1 VSGSDTVLADQDL
14 LEKLPSEVT
23 ATMGVMHDQ
32 FLATARCHCF
42 SINRVRKVVARIRRK
57 AAPFYKRIVI
67 CNSPQDY
74 DRVDVREPNIFESE
88 DFYCEKLDDSDMMDQ
103 HLDQDSDNEDDPT
116 KLLNQWLGELNTL
129 KKGLDSG
136 VRAGNSSP
144 AQAKP
149 VLRSAENRTLNANK
163 KQQYRCSLIN
173 LDTSHDDEL
182 DAILGEL
189 TVLESQFDQE
199 IQTDKRGSAEQKEFC
214 GDAALSPASDRSS
227 SNMTDLGI
235 HSATHSRSSSGSEEI
250 KQAGAATLRKAEGN
264 QRTDSPDTDSAFCDN
279 LSILS
284 SCSTASSSKTGQSIG
299 VPSSVP
305 QLTKEEQEARIKA
318 EKIKIAIEKI
328 KEASVK
334 KLFIKVFTC
343 DGSAKSLLVDEKMT
357 VGHVTRILAEKN
369 HVSLDPKWA
378 LVELV
383 PDLYMERVYED
394 NELLVEN
401 CLLWK
406 VDSKNTLWFIERP
419 EKFDLFSRPEVYLLG
434 TSSSQKDDQMEEH
447 SRQELLEEYFSSSG
461 VGAPQVEGNIW
472 LKADSKKSW
481 KKFYFIL
488 RTSGLYYAPKGKKT
502 SKDLVCL
509 TTFDVNQVYYG
520 VGWKGKYKAPSEF
533 CFGIKHPQIQ
543 AKNPKYIKY
552 LCVDTQKELHQWVT
566 GIRIAKNGRN
576 LFDNYRGIVDEIT
589 HADIDILTSK
599 RFSVNSTKGLKI
611 LTNCTDKS
619 QGDEIPNQ
627 VLTPSSENKSLAS
640 ALSSGIESDMSY
652 VSSKSRTSEDEPIQQ
667 KNILG
672 ENIVGTLERGKG
684 VTPNSTLERGFNLR
698 RSFSR
703 SSRSSSSSGC
713 LSDKSSGFELG
724 FESDFPVG
732 GTIKKRP
739 TATARLPLTS
749 TTWGLV
755 RETDQEMEM
764 ETGSANMTLGAGGT
778 LLRKAVRNSLSK
790 KSLDNDNVYQQ
801 RNTDELSVGSCSGN
815 SFVGDEETPLSTDTA
830 HDDPLSS
837 AFERSLSSMSEE
849 ELLPLPPPPRVD
861 SVTSLDDIDLLPP
874 PPPDMCYDDQI
885 NQGYMHRPNLQSN
898 MRFPESN
905 HYHVSP
911 VTSPNIQSK
920 PFIASD
926 QQSWSHP
933 VSGLPPPCPSNKS
946 TMSSNR
952 GVQNSAIS
960 TLKKSGTLQKS
971 SRRISFD
978 DHVQMIDAPSSPGA
992 STPIANI
999 PKYSP
1004 AAPIRHNPKKLSFG
1018 QEDSNDN
1025 YSSLPRSFLDNL
1037 QKVMSK
1043 KWQVAEKCKANEETT
1058 PHEVLGFRDEP
1069 INKVG
1074 QPNMYAKN
1082 SAIGAWVME
1091 TQMYAHAPQYYEQQQ
1106 QQPQYYE
1113 QQQQQPQYHEQQQE
1127 QPQYEQ
1133 FQHPLY
1139 QVENAQPYGQHVH
1152 VAEMGDYGQYEP
1164 YGQYYQPGMEN
1175 HQPGMANHQPVVL
1188 REPEP
1193 TYVDPSRL
1201 RANKVKR
1208 PPPPSKRSE
1217 NTQLSNSNLI

>member
-1 VSGSDTVLADQDL
+1 MVYGRVDSS
-14 LEKLPSEVT
+14 KL
-23 ATMGVMHDQ
+23 
-32 FLATARCHCF
+32 
-42 SINRVRKVVARIRRK
+42 RK
-57 AAPFYKRIVI
+57 AAPLYNRIAI
-67 CNSPQDY
+67 CNSHHERTSY
-74 DRVDVREPNIFESE
+74 SSVDVRDYSYQPQIVEAN
-88 DFYCEKLDDSDMMDQ
+88 KMDQ

-129 KKGLDSG
+129 KRGLDSG
-136 VRAGNSSP
+136 VRTGNSSP
-144 AQAKP
+144 APAKP
-149 VLRSAENRTLNANK
+149 VLRAHENRLLNADK

-173 LDTSHDDEL
+173 LDTSQDDEL

-199 IQTDKRGSAEQKEFC
+199 IQTEKRGSMEQKDSS
-214 GDAALSPASDRSS
+214 GDALSPASDRSS

-235 HSATHSRSSSGSEEI
+235 HSATHSRSSSGSDEL
-250 KQAGAATLRKAEGN
+250 KQTSQLRKVGCN

-279 LSILS
+279 LSVLS
-284 SCSTASSSKTGQSIG
+284 SCSTASSSKTGQSCQL
-299 VPSSVP
+299 PSSVP

-383 PDLYMERVYED
+383 PDLYVERVYED

-434 TSSSQKDDQMEEH
+434 SSSSQKDDQMEEH

-461 VGAPQVEGNIW
+461 VGAPQLEGNVW

-481 KKFYFIL
+481 KKYYFIL

-576 LFDNYRGIVDEIT
+576 LFDNYRGIVEEIT

-599 RFSVNSTKGLKI
+599 RFSVNSTNGLKI
-611 LTNCTDKS
+611 LTNPAEKS
-619 QGDEIPNQ
+619 QGDEIPSQ

-640 ALSSGIESDMSY
+640 ALSSGIESDMSITS
-652 VSSKSRTSEDEPIQQ
+652 SSKSRTSEEEPSQQ
-667 KNILG
+667 VNISG
-672 ENIVGTLERGKG
+672 DNNVGTLERGSG
-684 VTPNSTLERGFNLR
+684 LTPGGTLERGFNLR

-764 ETGSANMTLGAGGT
+764 ETGQPNMTLGAGGT

-790 KSLDNDNVYQQ
+790 KSLDNESVFQQ
-801 RNTDELSVGSCSGN
+801 RNTDELSGGSCTGN
-815 SFVGDEETPLSTDTA
+815 SFVVDGDTAVSTDPA
-830 HDDPLSS
+830 HEDILSS
-837 AFERSLSSMSEE
+837 AFERSMSCMLEDE
-849 ELLPLPPPPRVD
+849 SLPLPPPPRVD
-861 SVTSLDDIDLLPP
+861 SVSSLDDIDQLPP
-874 PPPDMCYDDQI
+874 PPPDMCYNAPP
-885 NQGYMHRPNLQSN
+885 NQGYMHRTNLQSN
-898 MRFPESN
+898 AMFTESN

-911 VTSPNIQSK
+911 VTSPNVQSK
-920 PFIASD
+920 PFLPND
-926 QQSWSHP
+926 QQMGSHTLTR
-933 VSGLPPPCPSNKS
+933 LPPPCPSSKS
-946 TMSSNR
+946 TMSSAK
-952 GVQNSAIS
+952 GVHNSAIS

-978 DHVQMIDAPSSPGA
+978 DHVQMIDAPPSPGA
-992 STPIANI
+992 AKPIANI

-1018 QEDSNDN
+1018 QDSNDN
-1025 YSSLPRSFLDNL
+1025 YNSLPRSFLDNL

-1043 KWQVAEKCKANEETT
+1043 KWQVAEKCRANEETT

-1074 QPNMYAKN
+1074 QPNLYSKN
-1082 SAIGAWVME
+1082 SSIGAWVLE
-1091 TQMYAHAPQYYEQQQ
+1091 TQMYAHAPQYYEEGQPLYESQQQ
-1106 QQPQYYE
+1106 RHQ
-1113 QQQQQPQYHEQQQE
+1113 

-1133 FQHPLY
+1133 FPGAQY
-1139 QVENAQPYGQHVH
+1139 QVENAQPYGQYVH
-1152 VAEMGDYGQYEP
+1152 VPEIGGYNQYETYGQY
-1164 YGQYYQPGMEN
+1164 G
-1175 HQPGMANHQPVVL
+1175 HQPVVL

-1201 RANKVKR
+1201 RANKNKR
-1208 PPPPSKRSE
+1208 PPPPPKRSE
-1217 NTQLSNSNLI
+1217 NTQLSNSNVI

>member
-1 VSGSDTVLADQDL
+1 
-14 LEKLPSEVT
+14 
-23 ATMGVMHDQ
+23 
-32 FLATARCHCF
+32 
-42 SINRVRKVVARIRRK
+42 
-57 AAPFYKRIVI
+57 
-67 CNSPQDY
+67 
-74 DRVDVREPNIFESE
+74 VRE
-88 DFYCEKLDDSDMMDQ
+88 EKKEQERVNNSRMEQ
-103 HLDQDSDNEDDPT
+103 HPDQDSDNEDDPT

-129 KKGLDSG
+129 KRGLDSG
-136 VRAGNSSP
+136 VRSGHSSP
-144 AQAKP
+144 TPAKP
-149 VLRSAENRTLNANK
+149 VLRSHENRTLDADK

-173 LDTSHDDEL
+173 LDTSQDDEL

-199 IQTDKRGSAEQKEFC
+199 IQTEKRVSIEQKEGS
-214 GDAALSPASDRSS
+214 GDSALSPASDRSS

-235 HSATHSRSSSGSEEI
+235 HSATHSRSSSGSDEI
-250 KQAGAATLRKAEGN
+250 KQASQMRKQGGCN

-279 LSILS
+279 LSVLS
-284 SCSTASSSKTGQSIG
+284 SCSTASSSKTGQSCQI
-299 VPSSVP
+299 PSSVP
-305 QLTKEEQEARIKA
+305 HLTKEEQEARIKA

-434 TSSSQKDDQMEEH
+434 SSSSQKDDQMEDH

-461 VGAPQVEGNIW
+461 VGAPQLEGNVW

-481 KKFYFIL
+481 KKYYFIL

-520 VGWKGKYKAPSEF
+520 VGWKAKYKAPTEF

-576 LFDNYRGIVDEIT
+576 LFDNYRGIVEEIT

-599 RFSVNSTKGLKI
+599 RFSVNSTNGLKI
-611 LTNCTDKS
+611 LTNPAEKS
-619 QGDEIPNQ
+619 QGDEIPSQ

-640 ALSSGIESDMSY
+640 ALSSGIESDMSNMSNIS
-652 VSSKSRTSEDEPIQQ
+652 SSKSRNSEDEQSQQ
-667 KNILG
+667 VNNSGDNI
-672 ENIVGTLERGKG
+672 TERGTG
-684 VTPNSTLERGFNLR
+684 VTPVGTLERGFNLR

-755 RETDQEMEM
+755 RETDQEGEV
-764 ETGSANMTLGAGGT
+764 ENTNTANMSIGAGGT

-790 KSLDNDNVYQQ
+790 KSLDNESVYQQ
-801 RNTDELSVGSCSGN
+801 RSTDELSAESCNGN
-815 SFVGDEETPLSTDTA
+815 SFVVDGDTTVSTDTA
-830 HDDPLSS
+830 QQDILSS
-837 AFERSLSSMSEE
+837 AFERSMSCMLEDE
-849 ELLPLPPPPRVD
+849 TLPLPPPPRVD
-861 SVTSLDDIDLLPP
+861 SVSSLDDIDQLPP
-874 PPPDMCYDDQI
+874 PPPDMCYGSSPPS
-885 NQGYMHRPNLQSN
+885 QGYVHKTNFQSPPL
-898 MRFPESN
+898 FTESN

-911 VTSPNIQSK
+911 VTSPNVQSK
-920 PFIASD
+920 PFPPND
-926 QQSWSHP
+926 QQT
-933 VSGLPPPCPSNKS
+933 VTRLPPPCPSNKS
-946 TMSSNR
+946 TMSSVK
-952 GVQNSAIS
+952 GAHNSAIS

-978 DHVQMIDAPSSPGA
+978 DNVQMIEAPPSPGA
-992 STPIANI
+992 APPTSTI

-1018 QEDSNDN
+1018 QDSNEN
-1025 YSSLPRSFLDNL
+1025 YNSLPRSFLDNL

-1043 KWQVAEKCKANEETT
+1043 KWQVAEKCKANEDTT

-1069 INKVG
+1069 ISKVG
-1074 QPNMYAKN
+1074 QPNLYSKN
-1082 SAIGAWVME
+1082 SSIGAWVLE
-1091 TQMYAHAPQYYEQQQ
+1091 TQMYAHAPQYYEEGGA
-1106 QQPQYYE
+1106 E
-1113 QQQQQPQYHEQQQE
+1113 QQLYESQRHHQH

-1133 FQHPLY
+1133 YQGPQY
-1139 QVENAQPYGQHVH
+1139 QVENAQPYGQYVH
-1152 VAEMGDYGQYEP
+1152 VPELGGYEQYETYGQYS
-1164 YGQYYQPGMEN
+1164 Q
-1175 HQPGMANHQPVVL
+1175 QPVVL

-1201 RANKVKR
+1201 RANKSKR
-1208 PPPPSKRSE
+1208 PPPPPKRSE
-1217 NTQLSNSNLI
+1217 NTHLSNSNAI

>member
-1 VSGSDTVLADQDL
+1 
-14 LEKLPSEVT
+14 
-23 ATMGVMHDQ
+23 MGVISEQ
-32 FLATARCHCF
+32 FVATVRCHCF
-42 SINRVRKVVARIRRK
+42 SISRVRTVVGRIRRK
-57 AAPFYKRIVI
+57 AAPLYNRITI
-67 CNSPQDY
+67 CNSHPERSQY
-74 DRVDVREPNIFESE
+74 SSVDVREPCYQPEIVQT
-88 DFYCEKLDDSDMMDQ
+88 DIMDQ

-129 KKGLDSG
+129 KRGLDSG
-136 VRAGNSSP
+136 VRTGSGSP
-144 AQAKP
+144 APAKP
-149 VLRSAENRTLNANK
+149 VLRSQENRLIDADK

-173 LDTSHDDEL
+173 LDTSQDDEL

-199 IQTDKRGSAEQKEFC
+199 IQTEKKGSLEPKESSV
-214 GDAALSPASDRSS
+214 DSALSPASDRSS
-227 SNMTDLGI
+227 SNITDLGI
-235 HSATHSRSSSGSEEI
+235 HSATHSRSSSGSDEI
-250 KQAGAATLRKAEGN
+250 KQATQLRKVGCN

-279 LSILS
+279 LSVLS
-284 SCSTASSSKTGQSIG
+284 SCSTASSSKTGQSCQL
-299 VPSSVP
+299 PSSVP

-434 TSSSQKDDQMEEH
+434 SSSSQKDDQMEEH

-461 VGAPQVEGNIW
+461 VGAPQLEGNVW

-481 KKFYFIL
+481 KKYYFIL

-552 LCVDTQKELHQWVT
+552 LCVDTQKELHQWVS

-576 LFDNYRGIVDEIT
+576 LFDNYRGIVEEIT

-599 RFSVNSTKGLKI
+599 RFSVNSTNGLKI
-611 LTNCTDKS
+611 LTNPTEKS
-619 QGDEIPNQ
+619 QGDEIPSQ

-640 ALSSGIESDMSY
+640 ALSSGIESDMSN
-652 VSSKSRTSEDEPIQQ
+652 VSSKSRTSEEEPSQQ
-667 KNILG
+667 VNISG
-672 ENIVGTLERGKG
+672 ENHIGTLERGSG
-684 VTPNSTLERGFNLR
+684 LTPVGTLERGFNLR

-764 ETGSANMTLGAGGT
+764 ENGPNNMSLGAGGT

-790 KSLDNDNVYQQ
+790 KSLDNENVYQQ
-801 RNTDELSVGSCSGN
+801 RNTDELSAESCNGN
-815 SFVGDEETPLSTDTA
+815 SFVLDGDTAVGTDTV
-830 HDDPLSS
+830 HEDVLSS
-837 AFERSLSSMSEE
+837 AFERSMSCMLEDE
-849 ELLPLPPPPRVD
+849 SLPLPPPPRVD
-861 SVTSLDDIDLLPP
+861 SVSSLDDIDQLPP
-874 PPPDMCYDDQI
+874 PPPDMCYNATPT
-885 NQGYMHRPNLQSN
+885 NQGYMHRTNLQSN
-898 MRFPESN
+898 AMFTESN

-911 VTSPNIQSK
+911 VTSPNVQSK
-920 PFIASD
+920 PFLPND
-926 QQSWSHP
+926 QQSGSHP
-933 VSGLPPPCPSNKS
+933 VTRLPPPCPSNKS
-946 TMSSNR
+946 TMSSTK
-952 GVQNSAIS
+952 GVHNSAIS

-978 DHVQMIDAPSSPGA
+978 DHVQMIEAPPSPGA
-992 STPIANI
+992 VTPTANI

-1018 QEDSNDN
+1018 QDSTDN
-1025 YSSLPRSFLDNL
+1025 YNSLPRSFLDNL

-1074 QPNMYAKN
+1074 QPNLYSKN
-1082 SAIGAWVME
+1082 SSIGAWVLE
-1091 TQMYAHAPQYYEQQQ
+1091 TQMYAHAPQYYEQDGHQQ
-1106 QQPQYYE
+1106 QHLYE
-1113 QQQQQPQYHEQQQE
+1113 SHQQQHHH

-1133 FQHPLY
+1133 YQGPQY
-1139 QVENAQPYGQHVH
+1139 QVENAQPYGQYVH
-1152 VAEMGDYGQYEP
+1152 VTELGDYGQYEP
-1164 YGQYYQPGMEN
+1164 YGQYG
-1175 HQPGMANHQPVVL
+1175 HQPVVL

-1201 RANKVKR
+1201 RANKTKR
-1208 PPPPSKRSE
+1208 PPPPPKRSE
-1217 NTQLSNSNLI
+1217 NTQLSNSNVI

>member
-1 VSGSDTVLADQDL
+1 VVYGGADS
-14 LEKLPSEVT
+14 SE
-23 ATMGVMHDQ
+23 
-32 FLATARCHCF
+32 L
-42 SINRVRKVVARIRRK
+42 RK
-57 AAPFYKRIVI
+57 AAPLYNRITI
-67 CNSPQDY
+67 CNSHPERAQY
-74 DRVDVREPNIFESE
+74 RSVDVKERI
-88 DFYCEKLDDSDMMDQ
+88 EKPETPKTIRMDQ

-129 KKGLDSG
+129 KRGLDSG
-136 VRAGNSSP
+136 VRTGNNP
-144 AQAKP
+144 PTPAKP
-149 VLRSAENRTLNANK
+149 VLRSHENRLLDADK

-173 LDTSHDDEL
+173 LDTSQDDEL

-199 IQTDKRGSAEQKEFC
+199 IQTEKRGSMEQKDSC
-214 GDAALSPASDRSS
+214 GDSALSPASDRSS

-235 HSATHSRSSSGSEEI
+235 HSATHSRSSSGSDEI
-250 KQAGAATLRKAEGN
+250 KQAGQMRKVGCN

-279 LSILS
+279 LSVLS
-284 SCSTASSSKTGQSIG
+284 SCSTASSSKTGQSCQL
-299 VPSSVP
+299 PSSVP
-305 QLTKEEQEARIKA
+305 QLSKEEQEARIKA

-434 TSSSQKDDQMEEH
+434 SSSSQKDDQMEEH

-461 VGAPQVEGNIW
+461 VGAPQLEGYVW

-481 KKFYFIL
+481 KKYYFIL

-520 VGWKGKYKAPSEF
+520 VGWKAKYKAPTEF

-576 LFDNYRGIVDEIT
+576 LFDNYRGIVEEIT

-599 RFSVNSTKGLKI
+599 RFSVNSTNGLKI
-611 LTNCTDKS
+611 LTNSAEKS
-619 QGDEIPNQ
+619 QGDEIPSQ

-640 ALSSGIESDMSY
+640 ALSSGIESDMSH
-652 VSSKSRTSEDEPIQQ
+652 VSSSKSRTSEQEPSQQ
-667 KNILG
+667 VNVSG
-672 ENIVGTLERGKG
+672 DNSAVGTIDRASGL
-684 VTPNSTLERGFNLR
+684 TPVGTLERGFNLR

-755 RETDQEMEM
+755 RETDQEMEV
-764 ETGSANMTLGAGGT
+764 ENGAANVSLGAGGT

-790 KSLDNDNVYQQ
+790 KSLDNENVHQQ
-801 RNTDELSVGSCSGN
+801 RSTDELSAESCNGN
-815 SFVGDEETPLSTDTA
+815 SFVVDGDTAVSTDTA
-830 HDDPLSS
+830 HEDILSS
-837 AFERSLSSMSEE
+837 AFERSMSCMLEDE
-849 ELLPLPPPPRVD
+849 SLPLPPPPRVD
-861 SVTSLDDIDLLPP
+861 SVSSLDDIDQLPP
-874 PPPDMCYDDQI
+874 PPPDMCY
-885 NQGYMHRPNLQSN
+885 NNTPPAQGYMHRTNLQPN
-898 MRFPESN
+898 AMFTESN

-911 VTSPNIQSK
+911 VTSPNVQSK
-920 PFIASD
+920 PFPPSD
-926 QQSWSHP
+926 QQTGCHP
-933 VSGLPPPCPSNKS
+933 ITRLPPPCPSNKS
-946 TMSSNR
+946 TLSSTK
-952 GVQNSAIS
+952 GAQNSAMS

-978 DHVQMIDAPSSPGA
+978 DHVQMIDAPTSPGA
-992 STPIANI
+992 KTPKTNI

-1018 QEDSNDN
+1018 QDSNDN
-1025 YSSLPRSFLDNL
+1025 YNSLPRSFLDNL

-1043 KWQVAEKCKANEETT
+1043 KWQVAEKCRANEETT

-1074 QPNMYAKN
+1074 QPNLYSKN
-1082 SAIGAWVME
+1082 SSIGAWVLE
-1091 TQMYAHAPQYYEQQQ
+1091 TQMYAHAPQYYEEGNQDQHIYESQRQHQQQ
-1106 QQPQYYE
+1106 L
-1113 QQQQQPQYHEQQQE
+1113 
-1127 QPQYEQ
+1127 QYEH
-1133 FQHPLY
+1133 FQGAQY
-1139 QVENAQPYGQHVH
+1139 QVENAQPYGQYVH
-1152 VAEMGDYGQYEP
+1152 VPEIGGYDQYETYGQFT
-1164 YGQYYQPGMEN
+1164 
-1175 HQPGMANHQPVVL
+1175 HQPVVL

-1201 RANKVKR
+1201 RANKNKR
-1208 PPPPSKRSE
+1208 PPPPPKRSE
-1217 NTQLSNSNLI
+1217 NTQLSNSNAI